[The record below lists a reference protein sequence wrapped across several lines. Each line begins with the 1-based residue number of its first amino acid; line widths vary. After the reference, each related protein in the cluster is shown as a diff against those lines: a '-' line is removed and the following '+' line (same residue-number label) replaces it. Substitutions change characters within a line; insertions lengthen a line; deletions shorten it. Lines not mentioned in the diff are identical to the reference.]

1 MEELGLVGDL
11 AVVAVAALVGGGIAR
26 LLRLPTVLG
35 YLAAGIAIGPNTPG
49 PAGDIDQVQT
59 VADLGVALLMF
70 TLGIRF
76 SIRELREVQGLAIGG
91 GALQIGLMIGAG
103 IVAGL
108 ALGLET
114 GEAALVGF
122 VVAISSTM
130 VALRLLED
138 RGVIGGPEGKV
149 GVAFALF
156 QDMAVVPLIVLI
168 PVIAGEDDSLPVSLG
183 LAALK
188 AAGVLAAVW
197 LIGIVVMP
205 RLLERVMVARSR
217 ELFLLSVVAF
227 ALGTASIS
235 FLAGL
240 SLAFGAFLAG
250 LLVSESEYA
259 HETLGEVLPLRE
271 VFAVVFFV
279 AVGML
284 IEPASFVD
292 HPDIVL
298 TIAALGVF
306 GKLVLVSGIGGVFGY
321 ARRSAF
327 TAALALGNMG
337 EFSFVLATV
346 AIDEELIG
354 VELSE
359 AVLAAVLLSIA
370 VSPVLFMA
378 QDRIW
383 RLLQAAPAVGPMLD
397 QKPVVDIVDPN
408 QLVNHAVIVGYT
420 PAAEELIRGL
430 SARGFRYIAVVQ
442 EPMTYRRLSVEGVPV
457 ILGNPELRPV
467 LEQAQLERARVVAVT
482 LTDVSLGESVVRTA
496 LSINPRLD
504 IVARGGVE
512 EAYSGISKA
521 GAAEVVSAEFELG
534 LEFARHA
541 LHRLGVSANE
551 IQMHLQ
557 RRRREKAERA

>member
-11 AVVAVAALVGGGIAR
+11 AVVAVAALIGGGIAR
-26 LLRLPTVLG
+26 LLQLPTVLG

-49 PAGDIDQVQT
+49 PAGDIEQVGT

-76 SIRELREVQGLAIGG
+76 SIRELREVQALAIGG
-91 GALQIGLMIGAG
+91 ASAQIAIMIAAG

-108 ALGLET
+108 ALGLDA
-114 GEAALVGF
+114 GEAAVAGF
-122 VVAISSTM
+122 VMAISSTM

-138 RGVIGGPEGKV
+138 RGVIAGPEGKI

-156 QDMAVVPLIVLI
+156 QDIAVVPLIVLI
-168 PVIAGEDDSLPVSLG
+168 PVIAGDDENLLVSLG
-183 LAALK
+183 LAGLK
-188 AAGVLAAVW
+188 AAAVLAAVW
-197 LIGIVVMP
+197 LVGIIVMP
-205 RLLERVMVARSR
+205 RLLERVMIARSR

-259 HETLGEVLPLRE
+259 HETLGEVFPLRE

-279 AVGML
+279 SMGML
-284 IEPASFVD
+284 IEPDAFVED
-292 HPDIVL
+292 PDIVL

-306 GKLVLVSGIGGVFGY
+306 GKLVLVSGISGAFGY
-321 ARRSAF
+321 SPRSAF
-327 TAALALGNMG
+327 TGGLALANMG
-337 EFSFVLATV
+337 EFSFVIVTV
-346 AIDEELIG
+346 AIDEQLIDAG
-354 VELSE
+354 LSE

-370 VSPVLFMA
+370 VSPLIFIA
-378 QDRIW
+378 QDSIW
-383 RLLQAAPAVGPMLD
+383 GTLRSLPAMRPALDMKPTVG
-397 QKPVVDIVDPN
+397 IVDPPEEF
-408 QLVNHAVIVGYT
+408 VNHAVVVGYN
-420 PAAEELIRGL
+420 PAADELVRGL
-430 SARGFRYIAVVQ
+430 KARGFRHIVMVQ
-442 EPMTYRRLSVEGVPV
+442 DPVTYRRLSLEGIPV
-457 ILGNPELRPV
+457 ILGNPELRAV
-467 LEQAQLERARVVAVT
+467 LEQAYLQRARVLAIT
-482 LTDVSLGESVVRTA
+482 LTDVRHGESVVRQA

-504 IVARGGVE
+504 VIARGGVE
-512 EAYSGISKA
+512 EAYRGISRA

-557 RRRREKAERA
+557 RRRREKAER